1 MKVRKFFAW
10 VLVFLFLAFFCSYVF
25 YSTTYHWE
33 AVWKYRSVFLRGWIN
48 TVFIS
53 IISLVLSLFLGI
65 FWALLR
71 RSSILFLQNLAKVY
85 IETVRGTPL
94 LVQILFFYYVVA
106 EQIGLQ
112 NRYIAGVIILS
123 IFSGAYISEII
134 RSGIENIR
142 ATQLETA
149 KAIGLTP
156 LQTYFNIIIPQAVT
170 QILPPLAGQLA
181 SLIKDSSLL
190 SVIGIAEMTFSAQQ
204 INSATFSTLESFFP
218 LALGYLILTLPVSLF
233 SKHLE
238 KRFAYED

>member
-1 MKVRKFFAW
+1 MKVRRFIAW
-10 VLVFLFLAFFCSYVF
+10 VLVFLCLAFLCTYVLCS
-25 YSTTYHWE
+25 STYQWE
-33 AVWKYRSVFLRGWIN
+33 AVWKYRSVFLRGWVN
-48 TVFIS
+48 TVV
-53 IISLVLSLFLGI
+53 ISLVSLILSLFLGI

-71 RSSILFLQNLAKVY
+71 RSPILFFQNLAKVY
-85 IETVRGTPL
+85 IEAVRGTPL
-94 LVQILFFYYVVA
+94 LVQILFFYYVVFD
-106 EQIGLQ
+106 QVGLQ
-112 NRYIAGVIILS
+112 NRYVAGVIILS

-134 RSGIENIR
+134 RSGIENIK

-156 LQTYFNIIIPQAVT
+156 LQTYFSIIIPQAVT

-190 SVIGIAEMTFSAQQ
+190 SVIGIAEMTFAAQQ

-218 LALGYLILTLPVSLF
+218 LAVGYLILTLPVSLF